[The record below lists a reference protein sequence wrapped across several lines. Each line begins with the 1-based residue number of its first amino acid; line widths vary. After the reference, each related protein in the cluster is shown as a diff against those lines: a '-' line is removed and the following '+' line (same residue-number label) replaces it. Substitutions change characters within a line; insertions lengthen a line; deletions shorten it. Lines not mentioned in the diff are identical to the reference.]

1 MGSCGWALTQSDWCP
16 LKKRKRH
23 QRCAHSEI
31 RHVRTQR
38 QGGHLQARERGLRE
52 ANPAYALILDF
63 QPPELQN
70 LSEMHI
76 NHDLGYSSIIP
87 MMKRAFSACGTLG
100 LIMSGV
106 FDNPGPIKNTLKKAF
121 TMLWSFT
128 ICTRLECLR
137 VALSNE
143 ETIPFIFHPKTQ
155 TANILS
161 GPISIPMLL

>member
-16 LKKRKRH
+16 FKKRKRH
-23 QRCAHSEI
+23 QRCAHSET
-31 RHVRTQR
+31 RHMRTQR
-38 QGGHLQARERGLRE
+38 QGGYLQARERGLGE

-70 LSEMHI
+70 LSEMGI
-76 NHDLGYSSIIP
+76 NHELGYSSIIP
-87 MMKRAFSACGTLG
+87 MMKRAFSTCGTLG
-100 LIMSGV
+100 LIMSGI

-128 ICTRLECLR
+128 VYTRLESLR

-143 ETIPFIFHPKTQ
+143 EMVPFIFHLKTQ
-155 TANILS
+155 TANMLS
-161 GPISIPMLL
+161 GPISTPMLL

>member
-1 MGSCGWALTQSDWCP
+1 MIINFLRPPQPCGT
-16 LKKRKRH
+16 KRKRH
-23 QRCAHSEI
+23 QRCAHSET
-31 RHVRTQR
+31 RHMRTQR
-38 QGGHLQARERGLRE
+38 QGGYLQARERGLGE

-70 LSEMHI
+70 LSEMGI
-76 NHDLGYSSIIP
+76 NHELGYSSIIP

-100 LIMSGV
+100 LIMSGI

-128 ICTRLECLR
+128 VYTRLESLR

-143 ETIPFIFHPKTQ
+143 EMVPFIFHLKTQ
-155 TANILS
+155 TANMLS
-161 GPISIPMLL
+161 GPISTPMLL

>member
-1 MGSCGWALTQSDWCP
+1 M
-16 LKKRKRH
+16 
-23 QRCAHSEI
+23 
-31 RHVRTQR
+31 RTQR
-38 QGGHLQARERGLRE
+38 QGGYLQARERGLGE

-70 LSEMHI
+70 LSEMGI
-76 NHDLGYSSIIP
+76 NHELGYSSIIP

-100 LIMSGV
+100 LIMSGI

-128 ICTRLECLR
+128 VYTRLESLR

-143 ETIPFIFHPKTQ
+143 EMVPFIFHLKTQ
-155 TANILS
+155 TANMLS
-161 GPISIPMLL
+161 GPISTPMLL